1 MDDSMKCTAGYYC
14 LGGSST
20 KTPTDGTMG
29 DNCGYGHYCE
39 EGSPAPTPC
48 SLGKYNGDYTDA
60 LDSSKDTTG
69 VTNGVDSSVCLTC
82 PNGNSCDNR
91 GTQTPSSSA
100 TCSAG
105 YYCQDGNV
113 TPCPAGAFCN
123 TNNNQDTTSPY
134 LCGDTDNYGITGQ
147 YNPMLYQSEC

>member
-48 SLGKYNGDYTDA
+48 SLGTYNGDYTDA
-60 LDSSKDTTG
+60 DDASNDTTG
-69 VTNGVDSSVCLTC
+69 VINGVDSSVCLTC
-82 PNGNSCDNR
+82 PDGNSCDNR
-91 GTQTPSSSA
+91 GTQTPSSTA
-100 TCSAG
+100 TC
-105 YYCQDGNV
+105 
-113 TPCPAGAFCN
+113 
-123 TNNNQDTTSPY
+123 
-134 LCGDTDNYGITGQ
+134 
-147 YNPMLYQSEC
+147 